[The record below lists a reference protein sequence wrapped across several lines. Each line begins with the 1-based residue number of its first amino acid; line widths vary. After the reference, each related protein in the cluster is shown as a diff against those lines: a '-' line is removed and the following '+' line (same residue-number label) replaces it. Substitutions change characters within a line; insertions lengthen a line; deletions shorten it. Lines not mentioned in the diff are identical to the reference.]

1 MPFNIEAHP
10 ARASSFGDDMSK
22 TIITHPLEGRSDIRE
37 LAARYAARAN
47 GAALSA
53 FRAGIEAA
61 TGSLPS
67 YLTRAYKPRDKSADA
82 ARYKAAHA
90 TDAKDPRRI

>member
-1 MPFNIEAHP
+1 MQ
-10 ARASSFGDDMSK
+10 
-22 TIITHPLEGRSDIRE
+22 HPLENRDDIRE

-47 GAALSA
+47 TSVLSA

-67 YLTRAYKPRDKSADA
+67 YLARTYKPRDKQADA
-82 ARYKAAHA
+82 TRYRASKGL
-90 TDAKDPRRI
+90 